1 MQAEKFWWKAKTF
14 KEPPSKKKKTYGKEI
29 ETDKMGKKQKLT
41 KKKK

>member
-29 ETDKMGKKQKLT
+29 ETDKEKKVKF
-41 KKKK
+41 